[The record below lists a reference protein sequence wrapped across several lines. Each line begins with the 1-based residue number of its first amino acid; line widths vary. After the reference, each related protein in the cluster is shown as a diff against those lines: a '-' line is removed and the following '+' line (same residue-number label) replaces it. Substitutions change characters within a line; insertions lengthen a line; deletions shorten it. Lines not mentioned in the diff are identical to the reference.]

1 MKLLLF
7 LGAMSGTSVA
17 PPADTTDT
25 FTIVLSIPADA
36 FEHGPV
42 ANASLIFD
50 RNKQ

>member
-7 LGAMSGTSVA
+7 LGAMSGTESVA
-17 PPADTTDT
+17 PPADT
-25 FTIVLSIPADA
+25 FTIVLSIPADV

-42 ANASLIFD
+42 ANARLIFD